1 MGDITI
7 HVPQRL
13 HIEYTLDHASLTRQ
27 LLDMLNTLMLRSIPT
42 RKDNHNDLLGLFAD
56 QPDLLDQVTEQAM
69 HARET
74 GALRVPV

>member
-1 MGDITI
+1 MGDIMI

-13 HIEYTLDHASLTRQ
+13 HVEYTLEHESLTRQ
-27 LLDMLNTLMLRSIPT
+27 LLDMLNTLVLRSIPT
-42 RKDNHNDLLGLFAD
+42 PQDTNNGLLGLFAD

-74 GALRVPV
+74 DALRVQV

>member
-13 HIEYTLDHASLTRQ
+13 HIEYTLDHERLTRQ

-42 RKDNHNDLLGLFAD
+42 HEDHGDGLLGLFAD
-56 QPDLLDQVTEQAM
+56 QPDLLDHVTEQAM

-74 GALRVPV
+74 DALRVQV

>member
-7 HVPQRL
+7 HVPQHL
-13 HIEYTLDHASLTRQ
+13 HIEYTLDHDSLTRQ

-42 RKDNHNDLLGLFAD
+42 RQDTNDKLLGLFTD

-69 HARET
+69 YARET
-74 GALRVPV
+74 DALRVQV